1 MFYERDYASAMATY
15 ALFLSGGSQI
25 GPVIAGYLVA
35 ARGWRWFF
43 ILCLI
48 IAAVNLVTTF
58 FLLPETLYERE
69 EEEQS
74 TDPKKDAHTHIETAS
89 IPADRPSFDYATYWK
104 GLFTIGLTKEARR
117 KGPLKLFVYQFCLP
131 APMLLVPGVLLASAM
146 YGVILGA

>member
-58 FLLPETLYERE
+58 LLLPETLYERDE
-69 EEEQS
+69 QEQS
-74 TDPKKDAHTHIETAS
+74 TEPEKDVHAHIETAS
-89 IPADRPSFDYATYWK
+89 MPADRPSFDYATH
-104 GLFTIGLTKEARR
+104 
-117 KGPLKLFVYQFCLP
+117 
-131 APMLLVPGVLLASAM
+131 
-146 YGVILGA
+146 